1 MVLLLLT
8 FFGLPLAKAQNNL
21 YLNNNGSQSVS
32 HGETINFYDEGGPS
46 SGPDYYWN
54 RWYKKDHDFT
64 FVFNPSGD
72 DGIKITFNQYT
83 AYSDNGGYNHAIGT
97 WALRVNDD
105 HLYIYD
111 GNTVDDSKLIADLTG
126 SIRDHF
132 SVMTDGPMTIRF
144 VTNSSFNEEGWA
156 ATVTATNPFTPQ
168 APIILKDV
176 CGTDISLFALPGY
189 DIYYTTNGNNPTNSS
204 TPYDTPFNI
213 DLSANNASVTVK
225 AKAYKSGDPSISSS
239 VASVTFTHADD
250 VPTPDEPTIQFSG
263 NTVTMVAPDVPS
275 FLNETY
281 NVYYTTTGDAPY
293 TINGS
298 GQVVLNSNATKY
310 TAPFEWTTPNTTF
323 KAFTWAY
330 SCDNKYSGI
339 VTESFGNVHVPTP
352 TIVFG
357 TTVDTIKC
365 SLADVVITY
374 TTNGTNP
381 TASTD
386 ASNVSPYPASG
397 TPKYYYLTIPHVA
410 AGTTVKA
417 VANKNATGFQASE
430 IASAIYIPSGGSG
443 TYGGIVL
450 LDDREDHSWSYYSDA
465 SSPINSLNPAD
476 IKITYTGYGN
486 NTMTTTNTDATNI
499 PNSAFNANVASNQVA
514 VNVGG
519 ENENQFIYL
528 KTLEKDQ
535 SANNYPYTMIPNPFQ
550 KRPMGQSNTVPS
562 VVTETANVVSGGT
575 GTSNNSPMYTYYAD
589 YGFKSEYIIP
599 ASYFTSAG
607 ISNGDKLKSI
617 TLYQSSTANWT
628 ATSLTIKLLN
638 SNTSNYSSAAF
649 VGDGGTTVYTNSS
662 YSSGSQSSHTF
673 DFSTPFVYTGGNLVV
688 QISSGHNG
696 NDATSSWYGIS
707 SSTYQ
712 SVYARYNN
720 NNATS
725 YTIQN
730 RIYFLPNTTFTVEK
744 ESTATNPGYRGFY
757 AWRVKSLSSGLTIQR
772 ANGSTVGVNG
782 MIDAEEEIKFI
793 TSNEEGNEV
802 EFEALWALANV
813 VECSTANGLSA
824 AIANGSLN
832 ADAGYE
838 RNFVVVTN
846 GAQTNVINNTSQKPV
861 TISQLYPDGSGTMSS
876 SNHLAGY
883 FTANNDTK
891 FENIYLRNGGSPAY
905 DYTYYDAIY
914 YNNRYYYINWDNN
927 TISQYTSN
935 ATQQSFN
942 DVTLYETNSYI
953 DFGDGAVTV
962 GNTSYT
968 LYRYIYSRTSGTAT
982 ITNYY
987 ANGNDLVFGR
997 GITGTV
1003 NSLEGL
1009 SADASNVNFKQRLE
1023 SGVFNYLFFLGFS
1036 PLTLSG
1042 TNNYTNVTLGCDY
1055 DRASNDNNNLEVI
1068 DYAMVSYKTTYSQ
1081 QTVTRRLIDITCK
1094 SGSFQTAYQENDHD
1108 AIDGSAVQSLYLSQ
1122 LSGAVKGTRSLLVEG
1137 GNLLCIAGGF
1147 DNPGNDQNTTSVDIT
1162 IKGGI
1167 IRGSVY
1173 GGGQNAA
1180 AYGHRRIVATGGEIH
1195 GWVAGGCNGT
1205 QTDGGQTYGN
1215 TFIYIGGNTEINPK
1229 TKDWT
1234 IGASKGGTV
1243 FGAGSG
1249 IEGGETVG
1257 QVNNST
1263 IVISDNAHVERNVYG
1278 GGNYGY
1284 VSSGTDHKSDIYIL
1298 GGTVGTDS
1306 NGPTYGNV
1314 FGGSNQQ
1321 QGQLVNIYMKGG
1333 SVKSNIY
1340 GGSNTTGTINGLAT
1354 VNVSGGSVAN
1364 VYGGG
1369 YGSSTS
1375 MAAGTNVTVSGGT
1388 VSNNVYGGGA
1398 LGTVGT
1404 SGTNANTV
1412 VTVSG
1417 GIVNNVFG
1425 AGQGDASNTAL
1436 ISGTTTV
1443 NVNGGVVNGTVYG
1456 GGELGKSTGTAT
1468 VNVMNG
1474 EVRGDVYAGA
1484 LGTQEVVYVAG
1495 LRTLNVTGGHIFG
1508 NVYGGSKNA
1517 NDALDLN
1524 TAHDSFETSTA
1535 TTTVCATNISGGQL
1549 DRNVYAAG
1557 YFGRSF
1563 GSVYVFIGDNAI
1575 TNAPNHVTSSV
1586 SHTPSN
1592 LRIAGSVWAGGDWG
1606 TFSGSFGASTI
1617 TGYSNIYVDGTGYDV
1632 SSNDASVSNYMNI
1645 GESLLGC
1652 GTSCDAG
1659 KQGRF
1664 IIVRNYGTANSGR
1677 DFTEPYI
1684 NATRTLYSI
1693 QRMDYLVLDNAHIN
1707 FTGQSLINSMD
1718 ETEKFSIHEIKEA
1731 FYLANGSSI
1740 FLSAPATQMKKF
1752 VSASCDNTYTNTP
1765 NTGPTSY
1772 TPITV
1777 STLPSTPNKIRVNG
1791 GNYIKVYYSGATPGP
1806 FGELSGFAY
1815 MMASTNSEENTCAY
1829 ARPKWCQD
1837 TPIENTNHN
1846 SDDGGF
1852 VSYDSTNNTFDIN
1865 GVSHTDGTY
1874 TVGEK
1879 VQMAYE
1885 NHILA
1890 SKNGESFFR
1899 IWRNGGIESYREGI
1913 FNAVSKTTDGFST
1926 VDVTIELPPFHA
1938 DGVYYRIEVEDGK
1951 PVVDYGADILTFNA
1965 ARATGSGDD
1974 WMYYNT
1980 STSTQVTGQPQNNSD
1995 LTDAIN
2001 GIKDNPDVN
2010 YGLIIMPTM
2019 GFAAGSQNYIMCYD
2033 SDPLLAANTT
2043 LFNKGAD
2050 VEPQVTFRLTYYN
2063 ILNSNASYDPMRV
2076 VLVQCDATGKPLD
2089 RVTIALGLN
2098 TITTIEQNFSTDV
2111 YAIMQ
2116 GNGINNAEY
2125 TAKIVLPTFD
2135 IYNAANKA
2143 EFKVNSV
2150 SFVPANENE
2159 TGTSN
2164 MGNLVARSSS
2174 FNYNNFAVTLKA
2186 SDNTD
2191 HTNGWYSTNSNVID
2205 AYPLSQSSPTP
2216 VTIGECDG
2224 RTMIALDFTLHY
2236 DGTQTVTYDK
2246 GLMGT
2251 LTFNIVFSNYKDSG
2265 GNEVNNQPIR
2275 VVVEVYRRGAGAAF
2289 YLDGQNGKN
2298 TNTGKH
2304 PDDAAIVLS
2313 TILNRLGYMPGDKIY
2328 VVNTVGTDNNL
2339 EWSGSKYGNI
2349 TLYRYPGGHHVTTGI
2364 IGNDENTAFTGPL
2377 VHVTKNMT
2385 ITDIILDGHGSAHG
2399 TDAAVIAQAPL
2410 ITVANGATLELD
2422 NGAVL
2427 RDNNNGSSTLYGG
2440 AVNLNNG
2447 GTLMMNY
2454 NATITGNI
2462 SSQGGGVYAN
2472 DNVIVSKDVTV
2483 YDNHPS
2489 SGSTVQNNILLNG
2502 PELVIQ
2508 IGTSNSTDT
2517 YDALTTTAKI
2527 GVTKALEGGEA
2538 GYVKVT
2544 KVESV
2549 GDAAWLE
2556 APYVRPNDIIVHDG
2570 GLYQLEKYNDPT
2582 FLYWLDTWVSA
2593 QNTQPSGWGA
2603 NLNEALANINTPEKL
2618 AWIISL
2624 VNGENGQAAND
2635 FTGKTINITA
2645 DIDMGAHTWD
2655 PIGNGN
2661 TNRPF
2666 KGSIQG
2672 NGHVIEGVN
2681 SSLVRNNLGLF
2692 GVADGITIQ
2701 NLIVKANFSG
2711 NANNIG
2717 TLVGTMNNGSI
2728 SNCEAAGTHKGSST
2742 TQNMGGLVGI
2752 AKQGTIHSSF
2762 AVNTMEGGSS
2772 TAMGGLVGTNGDG
2785 TNACNLYNSY
2795 ANIIMSGSNN
2805 VGGLVGVNQT
2815 GCMVENCYA
2824 EIGSQTFPA
2833 FAASNAGTIQYC
2845 YANQANGY
2853 VTTNTGTLT
2862 GHGTY
2867 SATLDRKALGYMYGD
2882 NAVTLASGTS
2892 TFVHSNT
2899 TDYDDNHIVNWNGLL
2914 WSLNKWVS
2922 QDATH
2927 KATYTPWFR
2936 PISANI
2942 NGDLPVLA
2950 FSTDGCMATV
2960 GTDTKFLYYSN
2971 DFDGLLDT
2979 YSSQTANIF
2988 LYKNA
2993 TNVANIPGTN
3003 VNVSINEDV
3012 CLKQDAGAG
3021 EFINAIVGVTFDNS
3035 CKKAGDYFGSTLTY
3049 DWHLLSSPLTAAP
3062 MGIVYDNTA
3071 TLGHGE
3077 DADFASMTNN
3087 YLPNTS
3093 SKDGWDLYTYYE
3105 PEYHWINLKRSS
3117 GNHWHYDD
3125 PFDKIDYTNETV
3137 FTPGKGYMVAINQ
3150 DSYLNN
3156 KGTLNKDDLTI
3167 KLTCSGTEEGEPTK
3181 DWGSNLIGNPYLAYL
3196 DLNAVATA
3204 NSDYTTFYIYDAET
3218 GVYAPFT
3225 KESSSNPWTPSQY
3238 IHPHQA
3244 FFVVATSSSEKDF
3257 KIAYTM
3263 ATTNKDDESYFRGR
3277 VNYPLINL
3285 FVENE
3290 NGNRDYTIIEVG
3302 RPELGG
3308 AEKTDALRNTNF
3320 NLYARYEQK
3329 DYKLLFTPAE
3339 AQRVA
3344 VFFKADED
3352 GTYTLTW
3359 DTQNGKFDFLR
3370 LIDNITGTE
3379 FDMLS
3384 HDHYTFEGHATDYAA
3399 RFYVL
3404 FNNPNEEDQGD
3415 TGEKPM
3421 AYNDGHGWIVN
3432 GSGQLELIDV
3442 AGHVLYSKYLAGD
3455 MNRVHFDQ
3463 FATGVYVLKLNDK
3476 TQKIVIK

>member
-54 RWYKKDHDFT
+54 RWYKKDKDFT
-64 FVFNPSGD
+64 FVFNPSGI
-72 DGIKITFNQYT
+72 DGITITFNQYT
-83 AYSDNGGYNHAIGT
+83 AYGDNGGYNHAIGT

-126 SIRDHF
+126 SIRDPF
-132 SVMTDGPMTIRF
+132 SIMTTGAMTIRF
-144 VTNSSFNEEGWA
+144 VTNSRFNEEGWA
-156 ATVTATNPFTPQ
+156 ATVTATNPFAPQ
-168 APIILKDV
+168 PPIILKDV
-176 CGTDISLFALPGY
+176 CGTGISLFALPGY
-189 DIYYTTNGNNPTNSS
+189 DIYYTTNGTNPTNLS
-204 TPYDTPFNI
+204 TPYNDTPFNI
-213 DLSANNASVTVK
+213 NLSANNASVTVK
-225 AKAYKSGDPSISSS
+225 AKAYKSGDPSISSA
-239 VASVTFTHADD
+239 VASVTFTHSDD
-250 VPTPDEPTIQFSG
+250 VPAPDEPTIQFSG

-281 NVYYTTTGDAPY
+281 NVYYTTTGDDPY

-298 GQVVLNSNATKY
+298 GQVVLNSNAIQY

-352 TIVFG
+352 TIAFG
-357 TTVDTIKC
+357 TTRDTIKC

-386 ASNVSPYPASG
+386 ASNVNPYPASG

-450 LDDREDHSWSYYSDA
+450 LDDREDHNWSYYSDA
-465 SSPINSLNPAD
+465 SSPIKSLNPAD
-476 IKITYTGYGN
+476 VKITYYGN
-486 NTMTTTNTDATNI
+486 GKMYTSTSATPSGSLSDASGAKVSPT
-499 PNSAFNANVASNQVA
+499 
-514 VNVGG
+514 
-519 ENENQFIYL
+519 ENEDTFIYL
-528 KTLEKDQ
+528 KTLER
-535 SANNYPYTMIPNPFQ
+535 ANGNAGTGNCAYTTIPNPFSV
-550 KRPMGQSNTVPS
+550 RPKFT
-562 VVTETANVVSGGT
+562 SGGT
-575 GTSNNSPMYTYYAD
+575 
-589 YGFKSEYIIP
+589 
-599 ASYFTSAG
+599 
-607 ISNGDKLKSI
+607 
-617 TLYQSSTANWT
+617 
-628 ATSLTIKLLN
+628 
-638 SNTSNYSSAAF
+638 NY
-649 VGDGGTTVYTNSS
+649 
-662 YSSGSQSSHTF
+662 
-673 DFSTPFVYTGGNLVV
+673 YTGF
-688 QISSGHNG
+688 
-696 NDATSSWYGIS
+696 
-707 SSTYQ
+707 
-712 SVYARYNN
+712 
-720 NNATS
+720 
-725 YTIQN
+725 YT
-730 RIYFLPNTTFTVEK
+730 
-744 ESTATNPGYRGFY
+744 
-757 AWRVKSLSSGLTIQR
+757 WRVKSVSGGSISGKAVGDFINAETEVAFVPDSEYGMEVELEAVWARAYVTTSTSTSGL
-772 ANGSTVGVNG
+772 N
-782 MIDAEEEIKFI
+782 
-793 TSNEEGNEV
+793 SNV
-802 EFEALWALANV
+802 
-813 VECSTANGLSA
+813 S
-824 AIANGSLN
+824 
-832 ADAGYE
+832 YE
-838 RNFVVVTN
+838 RNFMVLGSNPGTTTATQQWPTTTQNTTTDGDRLPIYRYSANYQYSLTQQIYTPAQVGSAGTITQIAFYVGTSQNRNRTLKIYLTPTEYNSILYDNENSRYVTFPVDDNVVFEGRHNFNSTGWHTLTLTNPYYYDGSSNLLVTVLDNTNQNHSTVFRTYSSGGTRAVYVSWDSATDPTTYYYPADGTSTYNNQIRFTKAVSNLAGISVPLTMTTYNPDGTGGSSVVTLTDAISC
-846 GAQTNVINNTSQKPV
+846 GAD
-861 TISQLYPDGSGTMSS
+861 L
-876 SNHLAGY
+876 
-883 FTANNDTK
+883 K
-891 FENIYLRNGGSPAY
+891 FENIKMNAIPVINGNGHNLVIGRGVTSTNANGYCANYVYGYGINANTTANVAFNGRFESGRFAY
-905 DYTYYDAIY
+905 IRLLYSTDENAHQLTGTANI
-914 YNNRYYYINWDNN
+914 
-927 TISQYTSN
+927 N
-935 ATQQSFN
+935 AT
-942 DVTLYETNSYI
+942 
-953 DFGDGAVTV
+953 FG
-962 GNTSYT
+962 S
-968 LYRYIYSRTSGTAT
+968 
-982 ITNYY
+982 
-987 ANGNDLVFGR
+987 
-997 GITGTV
+997 
-1003 NSLEGL
+1003 
-1009 SADASNVNFKQRLE
+1009 
-1023 SGVFNYLFFLGFS
+1023 
-1036 PLTLSG
+1036 
-1042 TNNYTNVTLGCDY
+1042 DY
-1055 DRASNDNNNLEVI
+1055 DRAQGTNTLL
-1068 DYAMVSYKTTYSQ
+1068 ATH
-1081 QTVTRRLIDITCK
+1081 DITLGYGIRVTGANSKYNTVVK
-1094 SGSFQTAYQENDHD
+1094 SGTNGFSSGRFYMGFDLIPTIDSHLDGTYNRKVTVLGGVFDGDFAGGINGYMGPTTDPNKD
-1108 AIDGSAVQSLYLSQ
+1108 AQYVRILGGTFTNRVYM
-1122 LSGAVKGTRSLLVEG
+1122 GGTRL
-1137 GNLLCIAGGF
+1137 
-1147 DNPGNDQNTTSVDIT
+1147 P
-1162 IKGGI
+1162 
-1167 IRGSVY
+1167 
-1173 GGGQNAA
+1173 
-1180 AYGHRRIVATGGEIH
+1180 AYGNRHLIATGG
-1195 GWVAGGCNGT
+1195 T
-1205 QTDGGQTYGN
+1205 FN
-1215 TFIYIGGNTEINPK
+1215 TFITGGCYGYDANSGITYGSSEIYFGGKANQTSDLGLFGSGYGSTAVYGTADEDSYYVTA
-1229 TKDWT
+1229 TKVVVADQ
-1234 IGASKGGTV
+1234 AQV
-1243 FGAGSG
+1243 AGSM
-1249 IEGGETVG
+1249 
-1257 QVNNST
+1257 
-1263 IVISDNAHVERNVYG
+1263 YG
-1278 GGNYGY
+1278 GGNNGY
-1284 VSSGTDHKSDIYIL
+1284 AQNGSDVYVL
-1298 GGTVGTDS
+1298 GGTIAGD
-1306 NGPTYGNV
+1306 V
-1314 FGGSNQQ
+1314 FGGSNQSKGAVINVTQ
-1321 QGQLVNIYMKGG
+1321 KGG
-1333 SVKSNIY
+1333 TVSGSVY
-1340 GGSNTTGTINGLAT
+1340 GGSNTKGSISGLAT

-1417 GIVNNVFG
+1417 GTVNHVFG

-1443 NVNGGVVNGTVYG
+1443 NINGGVVNGTVYG

-1517 NDALDLN
+1517 NDALDLE
-1524 TAHDSFETSTA
+1524 TAHASFESSTA
-1535 TTTVCATNISGGQL
+1535 TATVCATNISGGQL

-1563 GSVYVFIGDNAI
+1563 GSVYIFIGNNAI
-1575 TNAPNHVTSSV
+1575 ANAPNHVTSSV

-1677 DFTEPYI
+1677 DFTEPYT

-1718 ETEKFSIHEIKEA
+1718 ETEKFSIHEIKKA
-1731 FYLANGSSI
+1731 FYLTNGSSI
-1740 FLSAPATQMKKF
+1740 FLSAPATQLKKF

-1791 GNYIKVYYSGATPGP
+1791 GNYIKVYYSGETPGP

-1837 TPIENTNHN
+1837 TPIENTNNN

-1938 DGVYYRIEVEDGK
+1938 DGVYYRIEVEDSK
-1951 PVVDYGADILTFNA
+1951 PIVDYGADILTFNA

-1980 STSTQVTGQPQNNSD
+1980 STSTQVTGQPQNSSN

-2010 YGLIIMPTM
+2010 YGLIIMPTA

-2063 ILNSNASYDPMRV
+2063 MLNSNASYDPMRV

-2116 GNGINNAEY
+2116 GNGIDNAEY

-2135 IYNAANKA
+2135 IFNAANKA

-2159 TGTSN
+2159 TGTNN
-2164 MGNLVARSSS
+2164 MGNLQARNST
-2174 FNYNNFAVTLKA
+2174 FDYNKFAVTVKA

-2191 HTNGWYSTNSNVID
+2191 HTNGWYSTNSSVID

-2216 VTIGECDG
+2216 VTIGSCDG

-2236 DGTQTVTYDK
+2236 DGTKTVTYDK

-2251 LTFNIVFSNYKDSG
+2251 LTFNIEFSNYKDSG
-2265 GNEVNNQPIR
+2265 GNLVNNQPIH

-2313 TILNRLGYMPGDKIY
+2313 TILNRLGYMPGDRIY

-2339 EWSGSKYGNI
+2339 VWSGSKYGNI
-2349 TLYRYPGGHHVTTGI
+2349 TLYRYPGGHPLSTATGI
-2364 IGNDENTAFTGPL
+2364 IGNSENTAFTGPL
-2377 VHVTKNMT
+2377 VNVTKNMT
-2385 ITDIILDGHGSAHG
+2385 ITDIILDGHGSTHG
-2399 TDAAVIAQAPL
+2399 SDAAVIAQAPL
-2410 ITVANGATLELD
+2410 ITIANGATLELD

-2440 AVNLNNG
+2440 AVNLSNG

-2517 YDALTTTAKI
+2517 YDALTTNAKI

-2603 NLNEALANINTPEKL
+2603 NLDAALANINTPEKL

-2624 VNGENGQAAND
+2624 VNGENGQTAND

-2701 NLIVKANFSG
+2701 NLIVEANFSG

-2805 VGGLVGVNQT
+2805 IGGLVGVNQT
-2815 GCMVENCYA
+2815 GCTVENCYA

-2853 VTTNTGTLT
+2853 VTDNTSGTLT

-2892 TFVHSNT
+2892 TYVHSGDIT
-2899 TDYDDNHIVNWNGLL
+2899 YTANHLVDWNGLL

-2922 QDATH
+2922 QDAAH
-2927 KATYTPWFR
+2927 KTTYTPWFR

-2942 NGDLPVLA
+2942 NGDLPILA
-2950 FSTDGCMATV
+2950 FPTAISLATENS
-2960 GTDTKFLYYSN
+2960 DKKFLDYSN
-2971 DFDGLLDT
+2971 DLDHLLTD
-2979 YSSQTANIF
+2979 YGSKTASIF
-2988 LYKNA
+2988 LYGNA
-2993 TNVANIPGTN
+2993 TNVANVPGAN
-3003 VNVSINEDV
+3003 LEVFVNEDV
-3012 CLKQDAGAG
+3012 CLKQASSAGD
-3021 EFINAIVGVTFDNS
+3021 FINAIVGVTFDNS

-3062 MGIVYDNTA
+3062 MGITYTYENI
-3071 TLGHGE
+3071 GHANE
-3077 DADFASMTNN
+3077 ADFGSMTNN

-3257 KIAYTM
+3257 EIAYTM

-3370 LIDNITGTE
+3370 LIDNVTGTE